1 MDSVRSYQQPWFP
14 QWIKPCILSGKY
26 NNDSNMQEL
35 VSSSSKMFIYFV
47 TQTCLGELEVSSSR
61 LKALLFLVSKIVT
74 YSMLTWT
81 LMLRLESI
89 FSLMSSHWTDTRNQ
103 CNVHLI
109 RAELQVKVNFTY
121 NCISFITTWRK
132 ERCPKCCRQF
142 RKILLEKET
151 QRIKISY
158 CILGQKKKKNTL
170 SELIYQRTERNIIK
184 ILLYYSPTHLFYHFY

>member
-1 MDSVRSYQQPWFP
+1 
-14 QWIKPCILSGKY
+14 
-26 NNDSNMQEL
+26 MQEL
-35 VSSSSKMFIYFV
+35 VSSASKMFIYFV

-74 YSMLTWT
+74 YSTLTWT

-89 FSLMSSHWTDTRNQ
+89 FSLTSSHWTDTRNQ

-158 CILGQKKKKNTL
+158 CILGQKKNEWIDL
-170 SELIYQRTERNIIK
+170 SENRKKHYKNIVMLFSHTF
-184 ILLYYSPTHLFYHFY
+184 ILLVLLIATNCTVS